1 MIQNLLTEYLLL
13 SKIIPKYSSII
24 LHDLLGKEILRMEE
38 ILPAGQAG
46 NDQKFS
52 VSLAG
57 ISSGVYLVK
66 IITDEGEV
74 VKKIVVE

>member
-1 MIQNLLTEYLLL
+1 LLRKEEMNEQ
-13 SKIIPKYSSII
+13 KI
-24 LHDLLGKEILRMEE
+24 
-38 ILPAGQAG
+38 
-46 NDQKFS
+46 S
-52 VSLAG
+52 VSLSG